1 MPLTEQTLRRTSRGN
16 SLRIAASLCPTS
28 PIPKL
33 RPPFDWT
40 HSISSSPHGPN
51 AWSDEFLKGLVCE
64 KDRRHV
70 DVIRAQL
77 LISSTS
83 AALGTDSNKRARTI
97 GGKAESVAH
106 DANVFELPFSRAG

>member
-1 MPLTEQTLRRTSRGN
+1 M
-16 SLRIAASLCPTS
+16 
-28 PIPKL
+28 
-33 RPPFDWT
+33 
-40 HSISSSPHGPN
+40 
-51 AWSDEFLKGLVCE
+51 
-64 KDRRHV
+64 

-106 DANVFELPFSRAG
+106 DANVFELPFSRADDSQPTGFRGTAVGDRHSDRFFVDVESDILDRKCFGGMLGHSRSLRV